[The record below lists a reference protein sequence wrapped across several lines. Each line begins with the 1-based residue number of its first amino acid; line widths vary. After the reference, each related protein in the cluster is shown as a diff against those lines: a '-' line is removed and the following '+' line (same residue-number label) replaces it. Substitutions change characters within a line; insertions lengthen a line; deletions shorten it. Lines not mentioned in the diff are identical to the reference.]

1 MSSYILQSV
10 TGISPVVVLQG
21 VVSSVTVGSVNL
33 SEVVILL
40 LVTVDTEG
48 VLILACNIV

>member
-1 MSSYILQSV
+1 M
-10 TGISPVVVLQG
+10 VVLEA
-21 VVSSVTVGSVNL
+21 VISSVTVGSVNL

-48 VLILACNIV
+48 VLIRACNVV